1 MKKDRVV
8 ADVTTPNGRTTRVDF
23 TTDAVNY
30 DSDLAN
36 LREIW
41 GDENV
46 KEIKQR

>member
-8 ADVTTPNGRTTRVDF
+8 ADVTTPNGRTTRIDF
-23 TTDAVNY
+23 ATDAAHY
-30 DSDLAN
+30 ASDLAN

-46 KEIKQR
+46 NEIKQR